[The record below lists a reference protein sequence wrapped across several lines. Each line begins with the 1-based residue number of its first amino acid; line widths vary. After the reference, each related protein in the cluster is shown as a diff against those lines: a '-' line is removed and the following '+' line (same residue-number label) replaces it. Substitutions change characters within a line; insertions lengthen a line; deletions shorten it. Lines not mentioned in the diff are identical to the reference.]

1 MMVRPAKA
9 GDNAGN
15 GRGRNLMKTLLIVI
29 ALFGWA
35 AQGWALNMSGFKEAP
50 ITRLSGGELKAFR
63 AFVMSTLDQ
72 TPDGVT
78 VVWQAPKTRFVS
90 KITPQRTFIDG
101 KRKCREATVESEAH
115 DRYQRGVYSFCQSAN
130 GEWQFKTPAARSGK
144 K

>member
-1 MMVRPAKA
+1 
-9 GDNAGN
+9 
-15 GRGRNLMKTLLIVI
+15 MKTFLMAVTFF
-29 ALFGWA
+29 ALA
-35 AQGWALNMSGFKEAP
+35 AQAWALNMSGFKEAP
-50 ITRLSGGELKAFR
+50 ITRLSGPELKAFR
-63 AFVMSTLDQ
+63 TYVMTTLDQ

-90 KITPQRTFIDG
+90 KITPQRTFFDG

-130 GEWQFKTPAARSGK
+130 GEWQFRTPAAKSGK

>member
-1 MMVRPAKA
+1 
-9 GDNAGN
+9 
-15 GRGRNLMKTLLIVI
+15 MKKLLIVL
-29 ALFGWA
+29 ALFLLAEQAWA
-35 AQGWALNMSGFKEAP
+35 INMSGFRDAP

-63 AFVMSTLDQ
+63 AFVMTTLDQ

-115 DRYQRGVYSFCQSAN
+115 DRYQRGVYSLCQSAN